1 MDPYSLY
8 VIDDEES
15 IRQSV
20 RLALQPQYR
29 VSAFATAEDGLAAM
43 DGGGPD
49 LVLLDIGLPGMNGL
63 EALQTIRARF
73 PEMAVV
79 MITAYEDVQTV
90 VQAMRHGAYDYAV
103 KPLSGEGLL
112 QTIRNAL
119 ERVRLRRELFALQE
133 QCLQE
138 DIPCC
143 LGESGGLQEV
153 MALVAMVAKSPD
165 TPVLVVGETGSGKEL
180 VARAV
185 HYRSPNFQGPFVAV
199 NCAAIPKELIESELF
214 GYEAGAFSGARPSG
228 KKGLIE
234 EAHGGTLFLD
244 EIGDLLP
251 EAQAKLLRF
260 LDSGEFFRIGAGKTT
275 RVQARIVSATNH
287 NLKEMVGRN
296 QFRRDLYYR
305 LGVVTIQVPSLNE
318 RREDI
323 LPLAMFFLKRFSV
336 KFGKKVED
344 ISAAARQFLLG
355 HHFAGNVRELKN
367 MIERGVLVS
376 RGSLLESADISGPE
390 ASTPGISVAS
400 GKEWYPALTHA
411 GLDLEGAL
419 HDMERHFI
427 EEALRHAGG
436 NESMAARL
444 LRMNHHTFRYRR
456 RKM

>member
-1 MDPYSLY
+1 MTPYNLY
-8 VIDDEES
+8 IIDDEES

-20 RLALQPQYR
+20 RLALQPEYKI
-29 VSAFATAEDGLAAM
+29 SAFATAEDGIVAM
-43 DGGGPD
+43 EESGPD

-63 EALQTIRARF
+63 EALQAIRARF

-90 VQAMRHGAYDYAV
+90 VQAMRHGAYDYVV
-103 KPLSGEGLL
+103 KPLSGEGLS

-143 LGESGGLQEV
+143 LGESGGLQGV
-153 MALVAMVAKSPD
+153 MELVAMVAKSPD

-185 HYRSPNFQGPFVAV
+185 HYRSPNFQGPFVPV

-214 GYEAGAFSGARPSG
+214 GYEAGAFSGALASG
-228 KKGLIE
+228 KKGLVE

-260 LDSGEFFRIGAGKTT
+260 LDSGEFFRIGAGKST
-275 RVQARIVSATNH
+275 RVQARIISATNH
-287 NLKEMVGRN
+287 NLEEMVGRN

-323 LPLAMFFLKRFSV
+323 LPLAMFFLSRFSE

-344 ISAAARQFLLG
+344 LSASAKQFLLG
-355 HHFAGNVRELKN
+355 YHFSGNVRELKN

-376 RGSLLESADISGPE
+376 RGFLLEQEDISGPQ
-390 ASTPGISVAS
+390 AFPPAMPAVPG
-400 GKEWYPALTHA
+400 EDWYPVLTHA
-411 GLDLEGAL
+411 GLDLEAAL
-419 HDMERHFI
+419 HAMERHYI
-427 EEALRHAGG
+427 EEALRQSSG

-444 LRMNHHTFRYRR
+444 LQMNHHTFRYRR
-456 RKM
+456 KKM

>member
-20 RLALQPQYR
+20 RLALQSRYR
-29 VSAFATAEDGLAAM
+29 VSVFATAEDGIAAM

-63 EALQTIRARF
+63 EALQAIRSRF

-90 VQAMRHGAYDYAV
+90 VQAMRHGAYDYVV
-103 KPLSGEGLL
+103 KPLTGEVLS
-112 QTIRNAL
+112 QAIRNAM

-133 QCLQE
+133 HCLQE

-143 LGESGGLQEV
+143 LGEKGGLQEV
-153 MALVAMVAKSPD
+153 MARVAMVAKSPD
-165 TPVLVVGETGSGKEL
+165 TPVLVVGETGTGKEL

-185 HYRSPNFQGPFVAV
+185 HYRSPNFQGTFVPV

-214 GYEAGAFSGARPSG
+214 GYEGGAFSGARPAG

-234 EAHGGTLFLD
+234 EAQGGTLFLD

-260 LDSGEFFRIGAGKTT
+260 LDSGEFFRIGAGKAT
-275 RVQARIVSATNH
+275 RVQTRIVSATNH
-287 NLKEMVGRN
+287 NLEEMVVRN

-305 LGVVTIQVPSLNE
+305 LGVVTIQVPSLND

-323 LPLAMFFLKRFSV
+323 LPLAEFFLKRFSV
-336 KFGKKVED
+336 KFGKQVED
-344 ISAAARQFLLG
+344 LSAGARRFLRG
-355 HHFAGNVRELKN
+355 YHFSGNVRELKN
-367 MIERGVLVS
+367 MIERGVLMSCGPV
-376 RGSLLESADISGPE
+376 LEAADISGPE
-390 ASTPGISVAS
+390 TAAVGPGAAA
-400 GKEWYPALTHA
+400 GKECYPPLTHE
-411 GLDLEGAL
+411 GIDLEAAL
-419 HDMERHFI
+419 QDMERHFF

-456 RKM
+456 KKM